1 MPTYIYKCETHGEF
15 EVEHSINDKL
25 EECPHCKA
33 EGKEG
38 VTVERLISGGSNFIL
53 QGSGW
58 ASTGYS

>member
-1 MPTYIYKCETHGEF
+1 MATYIYKCETHGEF
-15 EVEHSINDKL
+15 EAEHSIKDKL

-33 EGKEG
+33 EGKEN
-38 VTVERLISGGSNFIL
+38 VPVERLIAGGSSFIL